1 MKKILHIAEPF
12 ATGVLSF
19 LVDITRRQVGKYDL
33 YILWGQRPLTP
44 ERVEDLFDPRVH
56 LIKVDAFKGAMGTV
70 VNPMAYMDVRKHF
83 DEIKPDIVHMHSS
96 ASGFV
101 GRWALPLGN
110 VKAFYTPHGYSF
122 LMQGRL
128 PLKRWVF
135 YAMEWISALRPA
147 VTVACGKGEFRE
159 AAGLPGKKTYV
170 INGIKTEGMENYV
183 NFVNPNDDDTAKAY
197 DNGSTSSPQAHDI
210 SSLNGYKATV
220 VTSGRIL
227 KQKNPAFF
235 NEVAKLLPDVKFVW
249 IGSGELDKELTADN
263 IEVTGW
269 VKREEALG
277 IIRDANFFIL
287 TSLWEGLPLCLL
299 EGMYLEKV
307 CLATNVI
314 GNKDAIQNGVN
325 GFICE
330 TPSAMAEKIRECLDG
345 KHNLKAL
352 AEAAHE
358 DVVANYNVDRMAE
371 AYENLYEGKVN
382 L

>member
-19 LVDITRRQVGKYDL
+19 LVDITRRQVGKYDV

-44 ERVEDLFDPRVH
+44 DHVEDLFDPRVH

-70 VNPMAYMDVRKHF
+70 VNPMAYRAVRRHF
-83 DEIKPDIVHMHSS
+83 DKIKPDIVHMHSS

-101 GRWALPLGN
+101 GRWALPLGK

-122 LMQGRL
+122 LMQGGL
-128 PLKRWVF
+128 PMKRWVF

-147 VTVACGKGEFRE
+147 VTVACGRGEYRE
-159 AAGLPGKKTYV
+159 ATGLPGKKTCV
-170 INGIKTEGMENYV
+170 INGIKTEGMESYV
-183 NFVNPNDDDTAKAY
+183 NFVNPY
-197 DNGSTSSPQAHDI
+197 DNGSTRSPQAHDDN
-210 SSLNGYKATV
+210 SSSKRYKATV

-235 NEVAKLLPDVKFVW
+235 NEVARLLPEVKFVW
-249 IGSGELDKELTADN
+249 IGSGELDKELTAEN

-277 IIRDANFFIL
+277 IIRDANFFVL
-287 TSLWEGLPLCLL
+287 TSLWEGLPLSLL
-299 EGMYLEKV
+299 EGMYLKKV

-330 TPSAMAEKIRECLDG
+330 IPSAMAEKIRECLDG
-345 KHNLKAL
+345 KHDLMAL
-352 AEAAHE
+352 AEAAHK
-358 DVVANYNVDRMAE
+358 DVVKNYNVDKMAE
-371 AYENLYEGKVN
+371 AYEKLYEGFYN

>member
-19 LVDITRRQVGKYDL
+19 LVDITRRQVGKYDV

-44 ERVEDLFDPRVH
+44 EHVEDLFDPRVH

-70 VNPMAYMDVRKHF
+70 VNPMAYRAVRKHY

-101 GRWALPLGN
+101 GRWALPLGE
-110 VKAFYTPHGYSF
+110 VQAFYTPHGYSF
-122 LMQGRL
+122 LMQGGL
-128 PLKRWVF
+128 PMKRWVF

-147 VTVACGKGEFRE
+147 VTVACGKGEYRE
-159 AAGLPGKKTYV
+159 ATGLPGKKTCV
-170 INGIKTEGMENYV
+170 INGIKTEGMEKYV
-183 NFVNPNDDDTAKAY
+183 NFVNPND
-197 DNGSTSSPQAHDI
+197 NGSTRLPQAHDDN
-210 SSLNGYKATV
+210 SSSQRYKATV

-235 NEVAKLLPDVKFVW
+235 NEVARLLPEVKFVW
-249 IGSGELDKELTADN
+249 IGSGELDKELTAEN

-277 IIRDANFFIL
+277 IIRDANYFVL
-287 TSLWEGLPLCLL
+287 TSLWEGLPLSLL
-299 EGMYLEKV
+299 EGMYLKKV

-314 GNKDAIQNGVN
+314 GNKDAIQDGVN

-345 KHNLKAL
+345 RHDLKAL

-358 DVVANYNVDRMAE
+358 DVVMNYNVDKMAE
-371 AYENLYEGKVN
+371 AYEKLYEGLYN